1 MLIVSTSG
9 EPVMTGGDDRQEFDP
24 FDPGL
29 ATAGGPRRL
38 RDEPLLRLL
47 AINWLIGAGVAAAL
61 AAVVL
66 ITDTAHLRTLMMSSS
81 EPWIPILLLFFG
93 FIVTMSSVAMGAAIM
108 FLPKDDDDDEP
119 KGGMKLEV
127 LKLPQFGPALA
138 PVRAGASPSRHRAL
152 R

>member
-1 MLIVSTSG
+1 
-9 EPVMTGGDDRQEFDP
+9 MTAEDDRQDFDLS
-24 FDPGL
+24 DPRL
-29 ATAGGPRRL
+29 AVADGPRRL
-38 RDEPLLRLL
+38 RDDPLLRLL
-47 AINWLIGAGVAAAL
+47 GINWLIGACVAAAL

-93 FIVTMSSVAMGAAIM
+93 FMVTMCSVAMGAAVM

-127 LKLPQFGPALA
+127 LKLPHLRPALA
-138 PVRAGASPSRHRAL
+138 PVRVGASGARRRPFA
-152 R
+152 